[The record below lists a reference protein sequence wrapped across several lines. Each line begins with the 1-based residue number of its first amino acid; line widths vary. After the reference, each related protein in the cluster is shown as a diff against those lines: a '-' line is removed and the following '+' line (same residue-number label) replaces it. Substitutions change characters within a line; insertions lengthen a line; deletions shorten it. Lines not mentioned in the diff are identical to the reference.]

1 MVSGIRLPAQRALI
15 YAPGSKM
22 ALPLQRT
29 FLLPILQITAND
41 AERRLSYQE
50 ILTELIP
57 MLALSEEDLRER
69 TPYGALRVEKHI
81 RYAMHQL
88 KQAGFLYQPAYK
100 CYRITDG
107 GLRHLEQNPEALH
120 PAQLNMLAAEREQ
133 REGVP
138 SAADI
143 APTVGDIS
151 PDEHFEVTYEQLQA
165 RLADELLDSIK
176 TVSPER
182 FEDLVVELLVK
193 IGYGRGR
200 RVGRSGDG
208 GIDGV
213 VTQDRLGFERVY
225 IQAKRW
231 DKAQVGEP
239 EIRTFSG
246 SLDPHGA
253 TRGVFITTSRFSEA
267 AQRTAAEVARNNKT
281 ILLIDGPKLAK
292 LMIEYEVGVVVKAV
306 YKIKEIDENYFA
318 DS

>member
-1 MVSGIRLPAQRALI
+1 
-15 YAPGSKM
+15 M
-22 ALPLQRT
+22 ALPLQRE
-29 FLLPILQITAND
+29 FLRPILQITAND
-41 AERRLSYQE
+41 AERRLSYKE
-50 ILTELIP
+50 IFAELIP
-57 MLALSEEDLRER
+57 TLALSEEDLRER
-69 TPYGALRVEKHI
+69 TPHGALRVERHI
-81 RYAMHQL
+81 RYAMHQI
-88 KQAGFLYQPAYK
+88 KQAGLLDLPARGLYQ
-100 CYRITDG
+100 ITDD

-120 PAQLNMLAAEREQ
+120 PAQLNMLAAERKQ
-133 REGVP
+133 REGEP
-138 SAADI
+138 SADAI

-151 PDEHFEVTYEQLQA
+151 PDEQFEVSYGHLQA
-165 RLADELLDSIK
+165 MLADELLDSIK

-193 IGYGRGR
+193 IGYGRGS

-231 DKAQVGEP
+231 DKAQVGDP

-253 TRGVFITTSRFSEA
+253 TKGVFITTSRFSEA
-267 AQRTAAEVARNNKT
+267 AQRTATEVARNNKT

-306 YKIKEIDENYFA
+306 YKIKEIDENYFS

>member
-1 MVSGIRLPAQRALI
+1 
-15 YAPGSKM
+15 M
-22 ALPLQRT
+22 ALPLQRE
-29 FLLPILQITAND
+29 FLRPILQITAND
-41 AERRLSYQE
+41 AERRLSYKE
-50 ILTELIP
+50 IFAELIP
-57 MLALSEEDLRER
+57 TLALSEEDLRER
-69 TPYGALRVEKHI
+69 TPYGALRVERHI

-88 KQAGFLYQPAYK
+88 KQAGLLDLQGHGLYQIA
-100 CYRITDG
+100 DD

-120 PAQLNMLAAEREQ
+120 PAQLNMLAAERKQ
-133 REGVP
+133 REGEP
-138 SAADI
+138 SADAI
-143 APTVGDIS
+143 APTAGDIS
-151 PDEHFEVTYEQLQA
+151 PGEQLEVSYEHLQA
-165 RLADELLDSIK
+165 MLADELLDSIK

-193 IGYGRGR
+193 IGYGRGS

-231 DKAQVGEP
+231 DKAQVGDP

-253 TRGVFITTSRFSEA
+253 TKGVFITTSRFSEA
-267 AQRTAAEVARNNKT
+267 AKRTATEVARNNKT

-306 YKIKEIDENYFA
+306 YKIKEIDENYFS

>member
-1 MVSGIRLPAQRALI
+1 
-15 YAPGSKM
+15 M

-29 FLLPILQITAND
+29 FLRPILQIAAND
-41 AERRLSYQE
+41 AERRLSYEE

-69 TPYGALRVEKHI
+69 TPHGALRVEKHI

-88 KQAGFLYQPAYK
+88 KQAGFLYQPAHK
-100 CYRITDG
+100 CYRITDD
-107 GLRHLEQNPEALH
+107 GLRHLEQNPEALN

-133 REGVP
+133 REGAP

-143 APTVGDIS
+143 TLPVGDIS
-151 PDEHFEVTYEQLQA
+151 PDEQFEVTYEQLQA

-231 DKAQVGEP
+231 DKAQVGDP

>member
-1 MVSGIRLPAQRALI
+1 
-15 YAPGSKM
+15 M

-29 FLLPILQITAND
+29 FLRPILQIAAND

-57 MLALSEEDLRER
+57 MLALSEEDLGER
-69 TPYGALRVEKHI
+69 TPRGELRVEKHI

-88 KQAGFLYQPAYK
+88 KQAGFLYQPARK
-100 CYRITDG
+100 CYRITDD
-107 GLRHLEQNPEALH
+107 GLRHLEQNPEALN

-133 REGVP
+133 REGAP
-138 SAADI
+138 AAADI

-151 PDEHFEVTYEQLQA
+151 PDEQFEVTYEQLQA

-231 DKAQVGEP
+231 DKTQVGDP

>member
-1 MVSGIRLPAQRALI
+1 M
-15 YAPGSKM
+15 
-22 ALPLQRT
+22 
-29 FLLPILQITAND
+29 
-41 AERRLSYQE
+41 SYKE

-57 MLALSEEDLRER
+57 TLALSEEDLRER
-69 TPYGALRVEKHI
+69 TPRGALRVERHI

-88 KQAGFLYQPAYK
+88 KQAGLLDLPAYGLYQ
-100 CYRITDG
+100 ITDD

-120 PAQLNMLAAEREQ
+120 PAQLNMLAAERKQ
-133 REGVP
+133 REGEP
-138 SAADI
+138 SAAVID
-143 APTVGDIS
+143 PTVGDIS
-151 PDEHFEVTYEQLQA
+151 LDEQFEVSYEHLQA
-165 RLADELLDSIK
+165 KLADELLDSIK

-193 IGYGRGR
+193 IGYGRGS

-231 DKAQVGEP
+231 DKAQVGDP

-253 TRGVFITTSRFSEA
+253 SKGVFITTSRFSEA
-267 AQRTAAEVARNNKT
+267 AQRTATEVARNNKT

-306 YKIKEIDENYFA
+306 YKIKEIDENYFS